1 MNLIFLGAPGSG
13 KGTQAA
19 RISEWLNIPTLS
31 TGDMLRG
38 HIRQGTELGRQAK
51 EHIDAGRLV
60 PDELVVSMLKERL
73 ALPDMQNGLILDG
86 FPRTL
91 QQAEELDTFLQIDHV
106 IPLEVPDE
114 AIVWRMAG
122 RRVCPDCGATYH
134 TSWTGFSENCQK
146 CGAKLITR
154 NDDKPETVLNRI
166 SVYHK
171 QTAPLIDFY
180 KKQGKLVTIECDAK
194 GTPEHISALIKKALQ

>member
-31 TGDMLRG
+31 TGEMLRG
-38 HIRQGTELGRQAK
+38 HIKQGTELGRQAK

-73 ALPDMQNGLILDG
+73 ALPDMSNGLILDG

-91 QQAEELDTFLQIDHV
+91 QQAEDNLKAFGFARCSASCLVNLRCVSSVTDSAVCVHGELLPMSRGKKKPFLQELAQYLGV
-106 IPLEVPDE
+106 
-114 AIVWRMAG
+114 
-122 RRVCPDCGATYH
+122 
-134 TSWTGFSENCQK
+134 
-146 CGAKLITR
+146 
-154 NDDKPETVLNRI
+154 
-166 SVYHK
+166 
-171 QTAPLIDFY
+171 
-180 KKQGKLVTIECDAK
+180 
-194 GTPEHISALIKKALQ
+194 

>member
-91 QQAEELDTFLQIDHV
+91 QQA
-106 IPLEVPDE
+106 
-114 AIVWRMAG
+114 
-122 RRVCPDCGATYH
+122 
-134 TSWTGFSENCQK
+134 
-146 CGAKLITR
+146 
-154 NDDKPETVLNRI
+154 
-166 SVYHK
+166 
-171 QTAPLIDFY
+171 
-180 KKQGKLVTIECDAK
+180 
-194 GTPEHISALIKKALQ
+194 

>member
-1 MNLIFLGAPGSG
+1 MASCRRAQIRRYSA
-13 KGTQAA
+13 AA
-19 RISEWLNIPTLS
+19 RWLSMPF
-31 TGDMLRG
+31 RA
-38 HIRQGTELGRQAK
+38 QAK
-51 EHIDAGRLV
+51 PSRSI
-60 PDELVVSMLKERL
+60 
-73 ALPDMQNGLILDG
+73 
-86 FPRTL
+86 
-91 QQAEELDTFLQIDHV
+91 
-106 IPLEVPDE
+106 
-114 AIVWRMAG
+114 WRMAG
-122 RRVCPDCGATYH
+122 RRVCPDGGATYH